1 MSLLFA
7 NQQLNH
13 ISTRD
18 RLDRE
23 LHGGLLTE
31 SARTH
36 CRNRIAYFPSG
47 LWCVRC
53 VVDTR

>member
-1 MSLLFA
+1 MFA

-13 ISTRD
+13 ISARD

-23 LHGGLLTE
+23 LRGGLLTE
-31 SARTH
+31 SARTR